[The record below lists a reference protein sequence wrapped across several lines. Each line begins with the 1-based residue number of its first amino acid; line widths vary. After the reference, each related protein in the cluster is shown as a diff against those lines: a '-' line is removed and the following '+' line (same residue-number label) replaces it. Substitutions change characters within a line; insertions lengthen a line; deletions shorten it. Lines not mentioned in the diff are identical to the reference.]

1 LSLFLADKYA
11 RQSVMA
17 AAKLPSDCGVPVL
30 TYISYFAPSQRFL
43 TADRAAKLI
52 TECCDMI
59 LKGVSFDR
67 QHIQAPSHVWA
78 QAFEIMATC
87 EIQRPLKNH
96 HYLLRIV
103 QRESAK
109 KWEKPISEVPE
120 DAVRAPIQRDSNA
133 SLQPVG
139 SALPSFP
146 PSSVGMRTVPT
157 QEHGNEE
164 RVDPLKSL
172 SHEARKQAL
181 QAAEK
186 ELLDMGF
193 KPDFMGVPLIEQKAR
208 EVLEESHAKA

>member
-1 LSLFLADKYA
+1 MSLFLADKYA

-30 TYISYFAPSQRFL
+30 TYISYFAPAQRFL

-59 LKGVSFDR
+59 FNGVSFDR

-78 QAFEIMATC
+78 QALEIMAAC

-109 KWEKPISEVPE
+109 KWEKPINEVPE

-133 SLQPVG
+133 SLQPVS

-146 PSSVGMRTVPT
+146 PSSVGTHKETPPKA
-157 QEHGNEE
+157 
-164 RVDPLKSL
+164 DPLAVLDSKARAKAIMAARQHLL
-172 SHEARKQAL
+172 SEGF
-181 QAAEK
+181 AEQW
-186 ELLDMGF
+186 LA
-193 KPDFMGVPLIEQKAR
+193 VPLIEQKAR
-208 EVLEESHAKA
+208 EMLENA